1 MPKII
6 RLLGPLTICLVA
18 ATAAA
23 QTGAAGGEWRTYGGD
38 LGHTRYAPL
47 DQIDAGNFG
56 DLEVAWRFK
65 TDNLGPVPEYR
76 FQSTPLVVD
85 GVMYTTAGSR
95 KAVVSLDAA
104 TGEMRWM
111 YSLDEGAR
119 GAAAPRQLSGRG
131 LAYWE
136 ADGEPPRIVYVT
148 PGYRLIA
155 LDAATGR
162 PAPEFGTD
170 GMVDL
175 KQEADQPIDPV
186 TGEIGL
192 HATPIVAG
200 DVIIVGAAH
209 RTGGNP
215 RSRANVKGY
224 VRGYD
229 ARTGERLWIFHTIPR
244 PGQFGRETW
253 LGDSAVYTGN
263 TGVWGQISV
272 DVELGMVYL
281 PVEAS
286 TGDYYGGYRP
296 GDNLFAESLV
306 AVDLYTGERRWHFQL
321 VHHGIWD
328 HDIPCAPILLDL
340 MIDGELVKA
349 VAQPT
354 KQAFLYVFNRET
366 GEPIW
371 PIEERPVEAGDVP
384 GEWYS
389 PTQPFPTK
397 PPGYDRQ
404 GVTLDDL
411 IDFTPELRA
420 AAVEHAS
427 FFKLGPIFTPPVV
440 SQLDGPIG
448 TLMAPAQG
456 GGTNWPGGSYD
467 PETRILYVSSNS
479 SLGLLSIV
487 PPYPGQ
493 SDMDYIQ
500 GNAVAGPRTS
510 GGAGSSAG
518 GGRTEFEVPP
528 RPRLTAE
535 ERQRARLTIQ
545 GLPLLKPP
553 YGIIVAIDMD
563 RGEILWQIPHGE
575 TPDNVRN
582 HPALQGLDIPRTGQR
597 GSVGTLVTR
606 TLLIAGDPGTHTLP
620 SGERGAMLR
629 AYDKATGDEVGT
641 VFLPA
646 QQSGSPMTYVLDG
659 VQYLVVAVSG
669 AGYSGELIAFRL
681 PA

>member
-1 MPKII
+1 MSKII
-6 RLLGPLTICLVA
+6 QVLGPLAVGLAVA
-18 ATAAA
+18 TTAAG

-47 DQIDAGNFG
+47 DLIDAGNFG

-95 KAVVSLDAA
+95 KAVTALDAA

-131 LAYWE
+131 LGYWE
-136 ADGEPPRIVYVT
+136 ADGEPPRVVYVT

-162 PAPEFGTD
+162 PVPEFGTD

-192 HATPIVAG
+192 HATPMVAG

-281 PVEAS
+281 PVEAA

-340 MIDGELVKA
+340 TIDGEIVKA

-427 FFKLGPIFTPPVV
+427 F
-440 SQLDGPIG
+440 
-448 TLMAPAQG
+448 
-456 GGTNWPGGSYD
+456 
-467 PETRILYVSSNS
+467 SSSDRS
-479 SLGLLSIV
+479 S
-487 PPYPGQ
+487 
-493 SDMDYIQ
+493 
-500 GNAVAGPRTS
+500 R
-510 GGAGSSAG
+510 
-518 GGRTEFEVPP
+518 R
-528 RPRLTAE
+528 R
-535 ERQRARLTIQ
+535 
-545 GLPLLKPP
+545 
-553 YGIIVAIDMD
+553 
-563 RGEILWQIPHGE
+563 W
-575 TPDNVRN
+575 
-582 HPALQGLDIPRTGQR
+582 
-597 GSVGTLVTR
+597 
-606 TLLIAGDPGTHTLP
+606 
-620 SGERGAMLR
+620 
-629 AYDKATGDEVGT
+629 
-641 VFLPA
+641 
-646 QQSGSPMTYVLDG
+646 
-659 VQYLVVAVSG
+659 
-669 AGYSGELIAFRL
+669 
-681 PA
+681 

>member
-1 MPKII
+1 MSKII
-6 RLLGPLTICLVA
+6 RSVGPLAVCLAAV

-47 DQIDAGNFG
+47 DRIDADNFG

-136 ADGEPPRIVYVT
+136 ADGEPPRVVYVT

-155 LDAATGR
+155 LDASTGR
-162 PAPEFGTD
+162 PVPEFGMD

-175 KQEADQPIDPV
+175 KQEADQFIDPV

-253 LGDSAVYTGN
+253 LADSAVYTGN

-272 DVELGMVYL
+272 DVDLGLVYL
-281 PVEAS
+281 PVETS

-306 AVDLYTGERRWHFQL
+306 AVDLYTGARRWHFQF

-328 HDIPCAPILLDL
+328 QDNPCAPILLDL

-371 PIEERPVEAGDVP
+371 PIEERPVPAGDVP

-389 PTQPFPTK
+389 PTQPFPTR
-397 PPGYDRQ
+397 PAAYDRQ
-404 GVTLDDL
+404 G
-411 IDFTPELRA
+411 R
-420 AAVEHAS
+420 HA
-427 FFKLGPIFTPPVV
+427 
-440 SQLDGPIG
+440 
-448 TLMAPAQG
+448 
-456 GGTNWPGGSYD
+456 
-467 PETRILYVSSNS
+467 
-479 SLGLLSIV
+479 
-487 PPYPGQ
+487 
-493 SDMDYIQ
+493 
-500 GNAVAGPRTS
+500 
-510 GGAGSSAG
+510 
-518 GGRTEFEVPP
+518 GRP
-528 RPRLTAE
+528 
-535 ERQRARLTIQ
+535 
-545 GLPLLKPP
+545 
-553 YGIIVAIDMD
+553 D
-563 RGEILWQIPHGE
+563 RF
-575 TPDNVRN
+575 
-582 HPALQGLDIPRTGQR
+582 HP
-597 GSVGTLVTR
+597 
-606 TLLIAGDPGTHTLP
+606 
-620 SGERGAMLR
+620 
-629 AYDKATGDEVGT
+629 
-641 VFLPA
+641 
-646 QQSGSPMTYVLDG
+646 
-659 VQYLVVAVSG
+659 
-669 AGYSGELIAFRL
+669 
-681 PA
+681 